1 MSKQNTPTSSAHSIN
16 SITAPRVS
24 VEATINSDLPGLK
37 TLLVE
42 FFSGAKLFAKIQR
55 TDTGITQAT
64 IQGHPK
70 QFPSSL
76 EYLRDM
82 LYLKFGA
89 AIVWSETT
97 DVTEVSRLN
106 SVTIEDTLPELKR
119 DPSSGVFVEKEL
131 EEISFGG
138 SATTENLKNIAR
150 QTFQS
155 MMEGAGIAIEYSD
168 SLDYFKVN
176 PGSYNPSKTQILL
189 P

>member
-1 MSKQNTPTSSAHSIN
+1 LNF
-16 SITAPRVS
+16 
-24 VEATINSDLPGLK
+24 L
-37 TLLVE
+37 
-42 FFSGAKLFAKIQR
+42 GAKLFAKIKR
-55 TDTGITQAT
+55 TDTGITKAT

-82 LYLKFGA
+82 LYLRFGP
-89 AIVWSETT
+89 AIVWSEAT
-97 DVTEVSRLN
+97 DVTEESRLN

-119 DPSSGVFVEKEL
+119 DPSSGVFLEQAI

-155 MMEGAGIAIEYSD
+155 MMTGVRGVGIARGWIPETKKEHISVKLGINELIWKYQQY
-168 SLDYFKVN
+168 LHW
-176 PGSYNPSKTQILL
+176 TTC
-189 P
+189 